1 MRKNESI
8 FTGRIAD
15 IRPIDIYGIGMYL
28 LTVTGE
34 SVAGRYDLIIRP
46 KPDGEVPKKGDIFEA
61 NVILKEGYI
70 TQVKDYRTYPC
81 PDNSEDPT
89 IKGEVPEV
97 EEVFFDL
104 RGTVVKNTYDPD
116 SNNTPQKFGYF
127 DVQFSLDVVD
137 GIVIP
142 EDEKDANVTHCYFPL
157 LSYPALG
164 TKIAL
169 HIIPDAVTHNDKQ
182 TLVHGTIRSVL
193 YDLSN
198 LEGLQQVLIN
208 VTSINGNNIE
218 NERYM
223 MTMLLPESINLQ
235 EDYEFQFAFEV
246 IECPE
251 PNEKDIAENSPVFF
265 DLRGTVVK
273 NDFADDSNVTTA
285 IPGFFDVQVSADT
298 VNGIVR
304 PDKMRDD
311 CYFPLP
317 VYPKLGTAVTFRIIP
332 NASALDTDKQT
343 LVRGTISDV
352 EDKYRDQGLIHVFIN
367 VDSIDGDNFEL
378 MNYTIAMLLPASFK
392 LEEKDTFQFAFEVI
406 EEPAAEEDT
415 PVLQSKFPYT
425 GWIGYTRDANITT
438 IGDLTYNLVD
448 VHVDQFNH
456 LNVDQV
462 YTFIVPTT
470 DPVDLGDFI
479 IFHVE
484 TLESREIQTPTISGM
499 ITQITPME
507 NLPELSV
514 FSIRLEQIDGYDVV
528 GHTIELILP
537 NNEDLRE
544 GDIINFRVSSAKCIE
559 EFKKHDADEDAP
571 ECHDTGGDTAPLPTV
586 KPKHGWRYWLGCR
599 WLADLFK

>member
-8 FTGRIAD
+8 FTGRICE
-15 IRPIDIYGIGMYL
+15 IRSVAGTDMYL

-61 NVILKEGYI
+61 NVILKGGYI

-81 PDNSEDPT
+81 PDNSHEPNEKDIAENSP
-89 IKGEVPEV
+89 
-97 EEVFFDL
+97 VFFDL

-246 IECPE
+246 IEE
-251 PNEKDIAENSPVFF
+251 PVAK
-265 DLRGTVVK
+265 K
-273 NDFADDSNVTTA
+273 
-285 IPGFFDVQVSADT
+285 
-298 VNGIVR
+298 
-304 PDKMRDD
+304 
-311 CYFPLP
+311 
-317 VYPKLGTAVTFRIIP
+317 
-332 NASALDTDKQT
+332 
-343 LVRGTISDV
+343 
-352 EDKYRDQGLIHVFIN
+352 
-367 VDSIDGDNFEL
+367 
-378 MNYTIAMLLPASFK
+378 
-392 LEEKDTFQFAFEVI
+392 
-406 EEPAAEEDT
+406 DT

-484 TLESREIQTPTISGM
+484 TLGSREIQTPTISGM

-514 FSIRLEQIDGYDVV
+514 LTIRLDQIDGHDVV
-528 GHTIELILP
+528 EATISLILP
-537 NNEDLRE
+537 NNEDLSE
-544 GDIINFRVSSAKCIE
+544 GDHINFRVSSAKCIE

-571 ECHDTGGDTAPLPTV
+571 EHHDTEGDTAPLPTV
-586 KPKHGWRYWLGCR
+586 KPKHGWRYWLGYLLSCR
-599 WLADLFK
+599 WLADLLK